1 MKRYPKELKTF
12 IAENVMGR
20 TTKELAALVSAK
32 FNTEFT
38 ADKMAAYKKNHKLKS
53 GTPLGVPAGLPT
65 ALYPEEVKN
74 FILENYIGTGHQAMA
89 DLLNQAFGTKYTRG
103 QMAAYYK
110 NHKLDSG
117 LKGHFKKGCIP
128 YNKGKKGVSYPGMVP
143 TQFKKGCTSANWVPI
158 GAERVN
164 SDGYVDIKVQDG
176 TAQKNW
182 RGKHLIVWEAHHGRP
197 VPEGHAVIFA
207 NGDRRNFDPDNLLLV
222 SRAQLVRMNQ
232 NHLIKNDAELT
243 KTGVIVADVYNK
255 IGKRNRGAGGLF
267 DKSNES

>member
-38 ADKMAAYKKNHKLKS
+38 ADKMAAYKKNYKLKS

-89 DLLNQAFGTKYTRG
+89 DLLNQTFGTSYVAG
-103 QMAAYYK
+103 QIGSYYK
-110 NHKLDSG
+110 NHRLDSG
-117 LKGHFKKGCIP
+117 LKGYYKKGCIP
-128 YNKGKKGVSYPGMVP
+128 HNKGLKAWWTGGEE
-143 TQFKKGCTSANWVPI
+143 TRFKQGGRPANWVPV
-158 GAERVN
+158 GSERVN
-164 SDGYVDIKVQDG
+164 ADGYVDVKIQDG
-176 TAQKNW
+176 MLQKNW
-182 RGKHLIVWEAHHGRP
+182 KGKHIIIWEEANGP
-197 VPEGHAVIFA
+197 IPKGHVVIFA
-207 NGDRRNFDPDNLLLV
+207 DGNRRNFDPDNLLLV

-232 NHLIKNDAELT
+232 KHLIKADPELT
-243 KTGVIVADVYNK
+243 KTGAIIADVYNK